1 MDIKKVFDEAL
12 NIISERGKAYGV
24 IENNFQR
31 AAALATLKLNRAITA
46 YDVAVIMESVKDA
59 RRATGK
65 LHWDSHI
72 DGLNYKVFAA
82 ALSGAKPEKKP
93 ADPAPPSAAAYA
105 PMRDPD
111 APVKR
116 KPGRPR
122 KNALPDWVMKR
133 KPGRPRKSAV

>member
-12 NIISERGKAYGV
+12 GIINERGKAYGV

-31 AAALATLKLNRAITA
+31 AAALATLKLNKAITA

-82 ALSGAKPEKKP
+82 ALSGAKPAGP
-93 ADPAPPSAAAYA
+93 VPVAAEA
-105 PMRDPD
+105 D

-116 KPGRPR
+116 GPGRPRKHPIPDPATKRKRGRPR
-122 KNALPDWVMKR
+122 KNA
-133 KPGRPRKSAV
+133 A